1 MNSTGKTSLQTEVEY
16 ALAHIVL
23 LAAMIFLLF
32 WGYDY
37 FKELCGKMSGG
48 IAANNEAYAIAT
60 IVIAF
65 ISAWVRL
72 HILSKEESLRSRTN

>member
-1 MNSTGKTSLQTEVEY
+1 MRTAEENSIQLKIEY
-16 ALAHIVL
+16 ALAYIVL

-37 FKELCGKMSGG
+37 FKELYGKMSGG

-60 IVIAF
+60 VVIGF
-65 ISAWVRL
+65 IWASVRL
-72 HILSKEESLRSRTN
+72 HLLNRQSSE